1 MQTIFIIIISDVLA
15 QLCFKNSITKK
26 RIEYMVVGMAL
37 YLVLGLGNYFLM
49 KQEKFLSTT
58 MILYGCESI
67 VILLIYLYS
76 QFVLKEKYTT
86 TEWIGIGLGV
96 ASIIVL
102 LLGKNGYG
110 KKK

>member
-1 MQTIFIIIISDVLA
+1 MQTIFIIITADVLA

-26 RIEYMVVGMAL
+26 RTEYMIIGMVL

-49 KQEKFLSTT
+49 KQEKLLGTT

-67 VILLIYLYS
+67 VIFLIYLYS

-102 LLGKNGYG
+102 IVGKNGYG